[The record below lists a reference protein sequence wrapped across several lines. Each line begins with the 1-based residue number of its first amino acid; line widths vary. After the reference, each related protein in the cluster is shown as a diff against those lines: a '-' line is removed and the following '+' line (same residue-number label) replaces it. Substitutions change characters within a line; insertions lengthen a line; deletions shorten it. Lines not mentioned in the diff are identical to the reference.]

1 MEEQTRYIHY
11 LEHCRVKDNVVL
23 LESQHGKTLG
33 GNIAAI
39 AGELATAPEYKRFQ
53 LWLSCQ
59 AGRMA
64 EIQAVLDRH
73 GLKKIHLVQMR
84 SRQYFKLL
92 ATAKYLIND
101 NTFIMDF
108 IKRPEQVYLN
118 TWHGTP
124 LKTLGRKIKDDFGMI
139 GNAQRNFLCADYLLC
154 PNELTMRSL
163 TEDYMIE
170 NLGKAKL
177 LLGGYPR
184 NTEFL
189 DEESRSAVRRECGF
203 EHMEVYAYLPTWRGV
218 LNQVENQVQ
227 NEQLEGYLEELDALL
242 DEQQR
247 VYVKLHPMNSKG
259 IDLLKF
265 RHILPFPKEY
275 ETYEFL
281 NATDGLITDYSSV
294 FFDYA
299 ITGRK
304 ILLFT
309 YDKEEYTSSR
319 GFYFPM
325 EELPFPQA
333 ETVEELARYIREPK
347 SYDDTAF
354 RKQYCAYDTK
364 DATKA
369 LCSRVLLGQ
378 QSPLVEER
386 SIEDNGKK
394 NVLLYAGPLN
404 TGRTTEQ
411 FMELVQGLDTKKYN
425 YTLIYKMEEVCY
437 RQKKLLQLPE
447 GMNYMGFYEA
457 FSLPEKQR
465 EQYMA
470 WRKGKKAPD
479 QEQQK
484 AIQCLVAHEKQRLFP
499 DCRIDYVLDF
509 SGSNDETVLV
519 LSAFPMTRIKMKQM
533 SKTINRQLPGIPEE
547 TRTEIETAAQ
557 IEALL
562 ADKLKD
568 IKELR

>member
-1 MEEQTRYIHY
+1 MEEKTRYIHY

-23 LESQHGKTLG
+23 LESQHGRTLG

-39 AGELATAPEYKRFQ
+39 AKELATAPEYKKFK

-59 AGRMA
+59 ENQM
-64 EIQAVLDRH
+64 EEM
-73 GLKKIHLVQMR
+73 KKILEKHNLTGIRLVQMG
-84 SRQYFKLL
+84 SRQYFKLF

-101 NTFIMDF
+101 NTFILDF

-124 LKTLGRKIKDDFGMI
+124 LKTLGRKIKDDGGMI

-170 NLGKAKL
+170 NLGNTRL
-177 LLGGYPR
+177 LLSGYPR

-189 DEESRSAVRRECGF
+189 NEERRNVIRRECGF
-203 EHMEVYAYLPTWRGV
+203 DKMEIYAYLPTWRGV
-218 LNQVENQVQ
+218 LNQVENEGQ
-227 NEQLEGYLEELDALL
+227 NEQLTRYFEELDSLL
-242 DEQQR
+242 KEHQR

-259 IDLLKF
+259 ISLSKF
-265 RHILPFPKEY
+265 KHILPFPKEY

-309 YDKEEYTSSR
+309 YDKEEYTSTR

-333 ETVEELARYIREPK
+333 ATVAELAKYIGEPK
-347 SYDDTAF
+347 VYDDTEF
-354 RKQYCAYDTK
+354 RKKYCAYDNR
-364 DATKA
+364 DATKV
-369 LCSRVLLGQ
+369 LCKRVFFGQ
-378 QSPLVEER
+378 ESPLIEER
-386 SIEDNGKK
+386 AVKDNGKK

-404 TGRTTEQ
+404 TCRTTDR
-411 FMELVQGLDTKKYN
+411 FFELVANLDTTKYN
-425 YTLIYKMEEVCY
+425 YTLLYKMEEVCY
-437 RQKKLLQLPE
+437 RQKQLLRLPT
-447 GMNYMGFYEA
+447 GMNYLGFYEA
-457 FSLPEKQR
+457 FSLEEKQY
-465 EQYMA
+465 EQYKA
-470 WRKGKKAPD
+470 WRKSKKEPSDA
-479 QEQQK
+479 EK
-484 AIQCLVAHEKQRLFP
+484 KLIRRLVEHENQRLFT

-509 SGSNDETVLV
+509 SGSNDETMLI
-519 LSAFPMTRIKMKQM
+519 LSAFPMTRIKMQNT
-533 SKTINRQLPGIPEE
+533 SRTINRQLTGVLDEMKV
-547 TRTEIETAAQ
+547 EIETTEQ
-557 IEALL
+557 LEKLL
-562 ADKLKD
+562 AQKLN
-568 IKELR
+568 

>member
-11 LEHCRVKDNVVL
+11 LEHCKVKRNVVL
-23 LESQHGKTLG
+23 LESQHGRTLG

-39 AGELATAPEYKRFQ
+39 AKELATAPEYKGLQ

-59 AGRMA
+59 ETQM
-64 EIQAVLDRH
+64 EELKNVLLKH
-73 GLKKIHLVQMR
+73 GLTKIRPVLMG
-84 SRQYFKLL
+84 SRQYFKVL

-101 NTFIMDF
+101 NTFIRDF

-154 PNELTMRSL
+154 PNELTLRSL
-163 TEDYMIE
+163 MEDYMIE
-170 NLGKAKL
+170 NLGTTRL
-177 LLGGYPR
+177 LLAGYPR

-189 DEESRSAVRRECGF
+189 NEERRVAIRKECGF
-203 EHMEVYAYLPTWRGV
+203 EGKEIYAYLPTWRGV
-218 LNQVENQVQ
+218 LNQVANEEQ
-227 NEQLEGYLEELDALL
+227 NEQLASYFEELDGLL
-242 DEQQR
+242 GEHQR

-259 IDLLKF
+259 INLSKF
-265 RHILPFPKEY
+265 KRVLPFPKEY

-309 YDKEEYTSSR
+309 YDKEEYTSNR
-319 GFYFPM
+319 GFYFSM

-333 ETVEELARYIREPK
+333 ATVAELARYIKEPK
-347 SYDDTAF
+347 SYDDAEF
-354 RKQYCAYDTK
+354 RKKFCAYDNK

-369 LCSRVLLGQ
+369 VCQRVFFEKT
-378 QSPLVEER
+378 SPLIEER
-386 SIEDNGKK
+386 TVRDNGKK
-394 NVLLYAGPLN
+394 NVFLYGGPLN
-404 TGRTTEQ
+404 TGRTTERL
-411 FMELVQGLDTKKYN
+411 FELLGGLDTSKYN

-437 RQKKLLQLPE
+437 RQKQLLRLPD

-457 FSLPEKQR
+457 FSLPEKQL
-465 EQYMA
+465 EQYIA
-470 WRKGKKAPD
+470 WRKSKKAPD
-479 QEQQK
+479 AEQK
-484 AIQCLVAHEKQRLFP
+484 KLIQRLINFEKQRLFT

-509 SGSNDETVLV
+509 SGSNDETMLV
-519 LSAFPMTRIKMKQM
+519 LSDFPMSRFKMQNT
-533 SKTINRQLPGIPEE
+533 SRAINRQLTGVLEDITLEITSANQVEE
-547 TRTEIETAAQ
+547 
-557 IEALL
+557 LL
-562 ADKLKD
+562 AQKLK
-568 IKELR
+568 

>member
-11 LEHCRVKDNVVL
+11 LEHCKVKSNVVL
-23 LESQHGKTLG
+23 LESQHGRTLG

-39 AGELATAPEYKRFQ
+39 AKELATAPEYKSFKI
-53 LWLSCQ
+53 WLSCQ
-59 AGRMA
+59 EGHME
-64 EIQAVLDRH
+64 EITAVLLKR
-73 GLKKIHLVQMR
+73 GLTGIRPVLMG

-101 NTFIMDF
+101 NTFIRDF

-170 NLGKAKL
+170 NLGNTRL
-177 LLGGYPR
+177 LLSGYPR

-189 DEESRSAVRRECGF
+189 DEERRAAVRKECGF
-203 EHMEVYAYLPTWRGV
+203 DNMEIYAYLPTWRGV
-218 LNQVENQVQ
+218 LNQVANDEQ
-227 NEQLEGYLEELDALL
+227 NEQLTSYFEELDGFLK
-242 DEQQR
+242 ENQR

-259 IDLLKF
+259 INLSKF
-265 RHILPFPKEY
+265 KRVLPFPKAY

-309 YDKEEYTSSR
+309 YDKEEYTSNR
-319 GFYFPM
+319 GFYFSM
-325 EELPFPQA
+325 DELPFPQA
-333 ETVEELARYIREPK
+333 STVSELATYINEPK

-354 RKQYCAYDTK
+354 RKKFCAYDNK
-364 DATKA
+364 DATKV
-369 LCSRVLLGQ
+369 LCRRVFFESTG
-378 QSPLVEER
+378 PLMEER
-386 SIEDNGKK
+386 TVKDNGKK
-394 NVLLYAGPLN
+394 NVFLYGGPLN
-404 TGRTTEQ
+404 TGRTTERL
-411 FMELVQGLDTKKYN
+411 FELLSGLDTTKYN

-437 RQKKLLQLPE
+437 RQKQLLRLPD

-457 FSLPEKQR
+457 FSLSEKQL
-465 EQYMA
+465 EQYIE
-470 WRKGKKAPD
+470 WRKSKKVPSAT
-479 QEQQK
+479 EK
-484 AIQCLVAHEKQRLFP
+484 KLIQHLVKNEKQRLFT

-519 LSAFPMTRIKMKQM
+519 LSDFPMSRFKMQNT
-533 SKTINRQLPGIPEE
+533 SRAINRQLTGVLEDTTLEVTSAKQVEE
-547 TRTEIETAAQ
+547 
-557 IEALL
+557 LL
-562 ADKLKD
+562 AQKLK
-568 IKELR
+568 